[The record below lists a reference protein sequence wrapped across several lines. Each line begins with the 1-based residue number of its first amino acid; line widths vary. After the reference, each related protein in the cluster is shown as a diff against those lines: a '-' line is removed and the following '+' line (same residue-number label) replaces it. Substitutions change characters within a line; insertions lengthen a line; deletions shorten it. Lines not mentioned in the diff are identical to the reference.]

1 MFSGEP
7 TGRGKTRR
15 LPLFRPKVPMQ
26 NNCCDCGVFALQY
39 AQEVLQRSPDILPDN
54 LRRET
59 VEGFGPH
66 MFSTGDMHVSRS
78 V

>member
-1 MFSGEP
+1 
-7 TGRGKTRR
+7 
-15 LPLFRPKVPMQ
+15 MQ

-39 AQEVLQRSPDILPDN
+39 AQEVLQRSPDILPDD
-54 LRRET
+54 LRRGT

-66 MFSTGDMHVSRS
+66 MFSIDDMHVSRS

>member
-1 MFSGEP
+1 
-7 TGRGKTRR
+7 
-15 LPLFRPKVPMQ
+15 MQ